1 MLTIKEVEHIAELA
15 RLELTDQEKEL
26 FVGQLSSIL
35 DYVEKLNK
43 VDTDGIEETSQVTG
57 LINAIREDKEE
68 EVTKELINDILD
80 NAPDKEGGLFKVKSV
95 FE

>member
-15 RLELTDQEKEL
+15 RLELTEKEKEMFL
-26 FVGQLSSIL
+26 GQLSAIL

-43 VDTDGIEETSQVTG
+43 VNTDGVEETSQVTG
-57 LINAIREDKEE
+57 LINAIREDKEGE
-68 EVTKELINDILD
+68 ASKELINDILD
-80 NAPDKEGGLFKVKSV
+80 NAPDKEEGLFRVKSV

>member
-15 RLELTDQEKEL
+15 RLELTSKEKEM
-26 FVGQLSSIL
+26 FVEQLSSIL

-43 VDTDGIEETSQVTG
+43 VNTVGVEETSQVTG
-57 LINAIREDKEE
+57 LINATREDKEE
-68 EVTKELINDILD
+68 EAPKELINDILD
-80 NAPDKEGGLFKVKSV
+80 NSPDKEEGLFRVKSV